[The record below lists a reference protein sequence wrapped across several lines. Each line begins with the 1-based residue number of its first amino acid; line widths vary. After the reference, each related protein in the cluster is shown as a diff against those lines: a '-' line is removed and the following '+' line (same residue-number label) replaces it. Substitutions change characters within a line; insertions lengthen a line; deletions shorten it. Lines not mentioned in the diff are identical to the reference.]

1 MIDMGTSNRARRR
14 KKERLGNRM
23 ALIGITGVILSMAVV
38 VSIKGATLQD
48 KDLEYMVKEENLEAQ
63 KAKEKDRAAELEE
76 RRIYVQTKQYIEEV
90 AKEKLGLVN
99 PDEVI
104 LKPKG

>member
-1 MIDMGTSNRARRR
+1 MGNNNRVRRR
-14 KKERLGNRM
+14 KKDRWGNRM
-23 ALIGITGVILSMAVV
+23 ALVGITCVIISMALV

-48 KDLEYMVKEENLEAQ
+48 KDLEYMAREENLEAQ
-63 KAKEKDRAAELEE
+63 KAKEELRAASLEE

-104 LKPKG
+104 LKPREKR

>member
-1 MIDMGTSNRARRR
+1 MIKMGTSSRTKRR
-14 KKERLGNRM
+14 KKERLGNRL

-48 KDLEYMVKEENLEAQ
+48 KDLEYMIREENLQAQ
-63 KAKEKDRAAELEE
+63 KEKEKARASELEE
-76 RRIYVQTKQYIEEV
+76 RRIYVETKKYIEEV

>member
-1 MIDMGTSNRARRR
+1 MGTSNRNKRRR
-14 KKERLGNRM
+14 KERLGNRL

-48 KDLEYMVKEENLEAQ
+48 KDLEYMIKEENLEAQ
-63 KAKEKDRAAELEE
+63 KAKENTRAKELEE